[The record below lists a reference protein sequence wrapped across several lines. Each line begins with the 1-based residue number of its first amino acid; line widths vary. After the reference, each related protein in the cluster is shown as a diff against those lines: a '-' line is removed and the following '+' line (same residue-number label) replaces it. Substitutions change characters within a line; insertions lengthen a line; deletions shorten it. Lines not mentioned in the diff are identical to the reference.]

1 MGTVL
6 NLRIYRCG
14 KTRSG
19 ARDDAERMWGC
30 NVCGGSTWILTTS
43 SEVRCA
49 ACGSAAGNLAAVQTG
64 DSAIRPGPSESSGG
78 MERCRA

>member
-6 NLRIYRCG
+6 NLRIYRNG
-14 KTRSG
+14 RTRCG

-30 NVCGGSTWILTTS
+30 NVCGGSTWTLSTS

-49 ACGSAAGNLAAVQTG
+49 DCGSAAGNLAAVHTG
-64 DSAIRPGPSESSGG
+64 NRVARPARPELHGV
-78 MERCRA
+78 

>member
-19 ARDDAERMWGC
+19 ARDDAERTWGC
-30 NVCGGSTWILTTS
+30 DVCVSSTWTLSTS
-43 SEVRCA
+43 TAIHCA

-64 DSAIRPGPSESSGG
+64 SLALRPGSSELGG
-78 MERCRA
+78 AAERLRV